1 MNTILQML
9 YLGVQVLRL
18 VLSACIVTP
27 VVLLITGA
35 ERMINFNLE
44 SVLLFLPV
52 YIFWVF
58 AFVSLN
64 RIVAVIK
71 RCKLGDYFAKSNAS
85 TLRFLAY
92 VLIIYAIGV
101 PVVKFILKVV
111 EQNRLEFSYVFNL
124 EYAFVSHL
132 ALGLILLLLAKII
145 DRGRELEIDHKL
157 TI

>member
-1 MNTILQML
+1 MKTILHTL

-35 ERMINFNLE
+35 ERIRETNLE
-44 SVLLFLPV
+44 SVILFLPV
-52 YIFWVF
+52 FIFWVF
-58 AFVSLN
+58 AFISLN
-64 RIVAVIK
+64 RIVPVIK
-71 RCKLGDYFAKSNAS
+71 RCKRGDYFNKSNAS
-85 TLRFLAY
+85 SVRFLAY
-92 VLIIYAIGV
+92 VLIVYAIGI
-101 PVVKFILKVV
+101 PVLKFILKAFV
-111 EQNRLEFSYVFNL
+111 QNRLELSYVFDI

-145 DRGRELEIDHKL
+145 DRGRALEIDHKL

>member
-1 MNTILQML
+1 MKTILQTL

-27 VVLLITGA
+27 VILFITGA

-52 YIFWVF
+52 YIFWIF
-58 AFVSLN
+58 AFISLN
-64 RIVAVIK
+64 RVLPVIK
-71 RCKLGDYFAKSNAS
+71 RCKQGDYFAKSNAS
-85 TLRFLAY
+85 SIRFMAY
-92 VLIIYAIGV
+92 VLIIYAIGI
-101 PVVKFILKVV
+101 PVLKFIFKAI
-111 EQNRLEFSYVFNL
+111 EQNRFELSYVFDL

-145 DRGRELEIDHKL
+145 DRGRVLEIDHKL

>member
-1 MNTILQML
+1 MKTILQSL
-9 YLGVQVLRL
+9 YLGVQFLRL

-27 VVLLITGA
+27 LVLFITGA
-35 ERMINFNLE
+35 ERIRESNLE
-44 SVLLFLPV
+44 SVLFFLPV

-58 AFVSLN
+58 AFIALN
-64 RIVAVIK
+64 RIVPVIK
-71 RCKLGDYFAKSNAS
+71 RCKQGDYFAKSNALS
-85 TLRFLAY
+85 VRFLAY
-92 VLIIYAIGV
+92 VLIIYAIGI
-101 PVVKFILKVV
+101 PVLKFMLKAF
-111 EQNRLEFSYVFNL
+111 EQNRLELSFVFDL